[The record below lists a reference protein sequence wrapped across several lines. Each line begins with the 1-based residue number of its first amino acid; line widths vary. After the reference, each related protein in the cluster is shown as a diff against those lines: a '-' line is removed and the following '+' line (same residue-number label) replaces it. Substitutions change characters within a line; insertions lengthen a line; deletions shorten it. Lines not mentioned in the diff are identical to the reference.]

1 MDDTYRLPRID
12 LIEFC
17 KSHNIKFK
25 EHFALE
31 FDKIAF
37 ISGNISFFEIVALA
51 TLIVQFVPERV
62 MELGTF
68 NGRTTLNMA
77 LNMMGGDIV
86 TVDLPKD
93 APTKLPLADGKNEPD
108 DELGFIGLTDKLFTN
123 YPKRPAGYIQIASIQ
138 QIWSDSALIDHDI
151 YRDHFDFMFV
161 DASHSY
167 ENCGNDTATAFELV
181 KQGGIIAWHDY
192 NGWPGVTKALNHAA
206 HHIHTNTKFYWMHD
220 TSIVVA
226 MNNKRGR

>member
-1 MDDTYRLPRID
+1 MDSTYRLPRID

-17 KSHNIKFK
+17 KSYNINFK

-31 FDKIAF
+31 FDKVSF
-37 ISGNISFFEIVALA
+37 TSGNISFFEMVALA
-51 TLIVQFVPERV
+51 TLIVQLNPNMV
-62 MELGTF
+62 MEFGTF

-77 LNMMGGDIV
+77 LNMLGGNIL

-93 APTKLPLADGKNEPD
+93 VPTKLPLADGKHEPD
-108 DELGFIGLTDKLFTN
+108 DELGFIGLTDKMFTN

-138 QIWSDSALIDHDI
+138 QIWSDTAIIDQGV

-167 ENCGNDTATAFELV
+167 ENCLNDTATAFELV
-181 KQGGIIAWHDY
+181 KQGGIITWHDY
-192 NGWPGVTKALNHAA
+192 NGWPGVTKALNQAKDTYPTTRFFW
-206 HHIHTNTKFYWMHD
+206 IHD

-226 MNNKRGR
+226 MNNKRGQ